1 MKIIVSNS
9 EMVFKVNNG
18 TLGVELCTINRQ
30 TPDAPVYI
38 IANNVWGTGSYD
50 KWTKQDP
57 IDIPSHATRVY
68 GYTSY
73 YNNDGL
79 QVPGIIFMDN
89 NNNIV
94 GYSMV
99 ADAGPNTLSLPFDE
113 NIPVNATKMVIQAV
127 SISNKL
133 TVKFGV

>member
-1 MKIIVSNS
+1 
-9 EMVFKVNNG
+9 MVFKINDG
-18 TLGVELCTINRQ
+18 TLGVELCTINLQ
-30 TPDAPVYI
+30 TPDAPVYNLY
-38 IANNVWGTGSYD
+38 NNAWRTTSYD

-57 IDIPSHATRVY
+57 IDIPSSVTRVY

-73 YNNDGL
+73 FKDGTL

-89 NNNIV
+89 NNQIV
-94 GYSMV
+94 GYSMS

-113 NIPVNATKMVIQAV
+113 KIPDNATKMIIQAV
-127 SISNKL
+127 SISPKL